1 MSPTRRQLKR
11 LIKEIRGEDI
21 MLDQASDAILSRWED
36 DNHALDALKDILAR
50 AEKASGAINVLDA
63 VAFIKLVLR
72 IKLYSE
78 IADRDF
84 ARLVKLRREIKRTL
98 PKERA
103 QLTRAFRKRRIS
115 PKDFIKRAT
124 ELDQM
129 ALDSPLQP
137 PVRSS
142 KGGSRV
148 RTLFMRELSAAV
160 HDDGGC
166 GCMDD
171 QVAAIASMVLECEIG
186 PEQVRNARRRS

>member
-1 MSPTRRQLKR
+1 MSPTRRQLKS

-21 MLDQASDAILSRWED
+21 MLDQASDAIQSRWED

-72 IKLYSE
+72 IKSYSE

-115 PKDFIKRAT
+115 SEDFIKRAT

-142 KGGSRV
+142 KNGSRI
-148 RTLFMRELSAAV
+148 RTLFMKELSAAV
-160 HDDGGC
+160 HEGAGLW
-166 GCMDD
+166 MDD
-171 QVAAIASMVLECEIG
+171 QVAAIASMVLECDIG
-186 PEQVRNARRRS
+186 PEQVRNARR

>member
-1 MSPTRRQLKR
+1 MSPTRRQLKS
-11 LIKEIRGEDI
+11 LIKELRGEDI

-72 IKLYSE
+72 IKSYSE

-115 PKDFIKRAT
+115 SEDFIKRAT

-142 KGGSRV
+142 KNGSRI
-148 RTLFMRELSAAV
+148 RTLFMKELSAAV
-160 HDDGGC
+160 HEGAGLW
-166 GCMDD
+166 MDD
-171 QVAAIASMVLECEIG
+171 QVAAIASMVLECDIG
-186 PEQVRNARRRS
+186 PEQVRNARR

>member
-1 MSPTRRQLKR
+1 MSPTRRQLKS

-72 IKLYSE
+72 IKSYSE

-115 PKDFIKRAT
+115 SEDFIKRAT

-142 KGGSRV
+142 KNGSRI
-148 RTLFMRELSAAV
+148 RTLFMKELSAAV
-160 HDDGGC
+160 HEGAGLW
-166 GCMDD
+166 MDD
-171 QVAAIASMVLECEIG
+171 QVAAIASMVLECDIG
-186 PEQVRNARRRS
+186 PEQVRNARR